1 MKFPPEHAAHLEK
14 LPEGHDQP
22 HGGKE
27 NVTQKNARGP
37 KLAPMLTTAPG
48 GTVTTTCRRIGPPAP
63 CGEQETTAERSWGSR
78 TKDERVTGS
87 GLGRGQ
93 LQLNRMQKLG

>member
-1 MKFPPEHAAHLEK
+1 MQLTWKNCLKAMISLTVGRRTLHRKMQEDPSWLPCSLLLLE
-14 LPEGHDQP
+14 
-22 HGGKE
+22 
-27 NVTQKNARGP
+27 
-37 KLAPMLTTAPG
+37 
-48 GTVTTTCRRIGPPAP
+48 
-63 CGEQETTAERSWGSR
+63 EQETTAERSWGSR